1 MQAGRWLSDGQSQ
14 RFMKPTGGADGR
26 AYTMGTTQAISP
38 GLIMWFGDRRTRLVR
53 GACAWQL
60 LRGGIAQQPQIL

>member
-1 MQAGRWLSDGQSQ
+1 
-14 RFMKPTGGADGR
+14 MKPTGGADGR